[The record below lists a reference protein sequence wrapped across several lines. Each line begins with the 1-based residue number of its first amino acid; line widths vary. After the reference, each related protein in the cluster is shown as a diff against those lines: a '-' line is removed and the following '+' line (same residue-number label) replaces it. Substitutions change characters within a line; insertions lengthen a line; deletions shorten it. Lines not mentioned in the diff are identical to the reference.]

1 MASMKRLLA
10 RIAIGALASALA
22 GQAQANLVLSQVILD
37 LKPGEPPAQDI
48 EVWNNGSDRSY
59 VVAEPVEVASPGMP
73 DEHRVTNPDPAVSG
87 ILVTPQRMILEA
99 GQRRLIRIAAV
110 LPRKATDRIYR
121 VAIKPVAGEIA
132 ANATALKVMVGYD
145 VLVIYRPDK
154 IVSEVTGD
162 RAGSSITFTNTG
174 NTNVEMFEGR
184 QCDAS
189 NANCKDL
196 PATRLYPGAKWQ
208 VPIDAGA
215 PVQYRIAT
223 GGQSVVKSF

>member
-1 MASMKRLLA
+1 MASVKKPFSRVM
-10 RIAIGALASALA
+10 IGMVAFMLA

-37 LKPGEPPAQDI
+37 LKPGDPPAQDI
-48 EVWNNGSDRSY
+48 EVWNNGPDRTY
-59 VVAEPVEVASPGMP
+59 VVAEPAEVVSPGMP

-110 LPRKATDRIYR
+110 LPRKDSDRIYR

-145 VLVIYRPDK
+145 VLVIYRPEK
-154 IVSEVTGD
+154 IASEVTGE
-162 RAGSSITFTNTG
+162 RTGPFITFTNKG

-189 NANCKDL
+189 AANCKDL
-196 PATRLYPGAKWQ
+196 PATRLYPGVKWQ

-215 PVQYRIAT
+215 SVQYRVAT
-223 GGQSVVKSF
+223 DGQSIVKNF